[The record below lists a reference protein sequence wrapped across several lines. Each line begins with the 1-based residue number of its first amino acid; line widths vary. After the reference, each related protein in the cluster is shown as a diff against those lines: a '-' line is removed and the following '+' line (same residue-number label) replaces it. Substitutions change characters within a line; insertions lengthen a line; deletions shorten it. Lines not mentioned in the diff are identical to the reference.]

1 MEIIR
6 KSLLEV
12 LEEIELN
19 EPILLPYSTEE
30 LREIIF
36 NRENKDSKK
45 EYYVIAKELRKILH
59 KIDFSNICF
68 DNVNIE
74 KLDLSKLKGVKINP
88 QKVYKKSLYEANLTN
103 AQFISDEID
112 VESPDLFKGVD
123 IRGTTFGNNNKIA
136 INPHIIL
143 GKDLTETKLN
153 GIDFTNCSFD
163 GTIIVR
169 TDFTGTIGV
178 KINPQTVNDKRLTG
192 SILCNV
198 DFSGFSFDETKINH
212 ANFTGSIGAR
222 INPNKISNLGFRIDG
237 MLTYDSTGFNHTTCI
252 DATLTDLPNS
262 DIIKD
267 GAKFNEDNL
276 KQLKK
281 ENEYHKK
288 MIKSLVNE
296 KRLK

>member
-6 KSLLEV
+6 KSILEV
-12 LEEIELN
+12 LGENEVI

-45 EYYVIAKELRKILH
+45 EYYVIAKELRNIIH
-59 KIDFSNICF
+59 KIDFTNISF

-103 AQFISDEID
+103 AQFISYEID

-143 GKDLTETKLN
+143 GKDLTKTKLR
-153 GIDFTNCSFD
+153 GLDFTDVSFD
-163 GTIIVR
+163 GVIIVG
-169 TDFTGTIGV
+169 TDFTGTTGV
-178 KINPQTVNDKRLTG
+178 KINPQTVKHKHLTAA
-192 SILCNV
+192 ILCNV
-198 DFSGFSFDETKINH
+198 DFTGFSFDNTRINH

-222 INPNKISNLGFRIDG
+222 INPNKVDNGGFRVDG
-237 MLTYDSTGFNHTTCI
+237 MLTYNSTGFNGTNCK
-252 DATLTDLPNS
+252 DAILTDLPNS
-262 DIIKD
+262 DIIID

-276 KQLKK
+276 KQLKE